1 MNEGGKS
8 GRPFGLGLIV
18 GKFSPLHRG
27 HEWLIDQAALQ
38 CDRLLILS
46 YANPEFDRC
55 GAAVRRL
62 WLAKQ
67 FPEHET
73 LVIDAAWLEQV
84 CDQRQIAALP
94 IPINDSSDECQQ
106 NFLAWLLKDVLKRVP
121 DAMFCSET
129 YGHSC
134 AALLSRDLGH
144 HVEAVIMDL
153 DRSHVP
159 VSATQ
164 IRRNPYE
171 QRQWMAPEV
180 ASAFVHRIVLLGGE
194 SSGKTTLTAA
204 LAEHFKSTWVHEYGR
219 ELWEQQK
226 GILTEDDLLK
236 IGQEQIRREEQAL
249 RSANG
254 YLFCDTS
261 PLTTAGYSLWMFGHV
276 DQTLAQ
282 LATRTYDAIILCE
295 PDFPFVQDG
304 TRREEAFR
312 NQQHAWYQER
322 LAALRC
328 PVLEVS
334 GTVSERVSRVASW
347 LTSLNLR

>member
-1 MNEGGKS
+1 MSETGKS
-8 GRPFGLGLIV
+8 ERPFGLGLIV

-27 HEWLIDQAALQ
+27 HEWLVDQAALQ

-55 GAAVRRL
+55 EAPVRRL
-62 WLAKQ
+62 WLAEQ
-67 FPEHET
+67 FPEHEA
-73 LVIDAAWLEQV
+73 LVIDAAWLKQACE
-84 CDQRQIAALP
+84 QRQITALP
-94 IPINDSSDECQQ
+94 IPRNDATDESQQ
-106 NFLAWLLKDVLKRVP
+106 NFLAWLLKDVLQRVP
-121 DAMFCSET
+121 DALFCSET
-129 YGHSC
+129 YGQSC
-134 AALLSRDLGH
+134 AAVLSTELRRR
-144 HVEAVIMDL
+144 VKAVIVDL

-180 ASAFVHRIVLLGGE
+180 ASAFVHRIALLGGE
-194 SSGKTTLTAA
+194 SSGKTTLAA
-204 LAEHFKSTWVHEYGR
+204 VLADHFKTIWVHEYGR

-226 GILTEDDLLK
+226 GILSEEDLLK
-236 IGQEQIRREEQAL
+236 IGQEQIRREEQVL
-249 RSANG
+249 RFANR

-261 PLTTAGYSLWMFGHV
+261 PLTTLGYSLWMFGHV
-276 DQTLAQ
+276 APVLTQ
-282 LATRTYDAIILCE
+282 LAGRTYDAIILCK

-312 NQQHAWYQER
+312 DQQHAWYQER
-322 LAALRC
+322 LATLRC

-334 GTVSERVSRVASW
+334 GTVPERVSSVASW